1 MNPTSKEETPALS
14 LRAAVPILLF
24 LALIF
29 FLNFTSRVIFSP
41 LLPVISDE
49 LGLDYLQSGSVF
61 FSISLGYFVSILCS
75 GYLSSRLNHKNTIA
89 LAACLS
95 GVMLCLLAQSSSFLS
110 LRVGLVAVGIGA
122 GFYFPSGL
130 TTIGKV
136 VPPGY
141 LARGMAVHELAP
153 NLSFVL
159 TPLICSA
166 MLLLVSWRQGLMAIG
181 AALFGIGI
189 AYYFKGE
196 KNAGYGTA
204 PRIELLL
211 ELMRLR
217 EFWLVTTLFSMAICS
232 TMGIFALLPLYLTDE
247 LGMDGDAAN
256 LLVSL
261 SRVSSIVMPI
271 VGGWLGDKYGN
282 MRVMT
287 AVLFLAGLATV
298 PMGFTDGTTLLVFV
312 VVQAMIAVCFFP
324 SGFAVVSTIGTKRTK
339 GTAVTLA
346 LPFAFLV
353 GGGVLPSLIG
363 GVGDISRLGHGFAI
377 AGGLMMLVA
386 VVCATFMPEKNNSA

>member
-1 MNPTSKEETPALS
+1 MSLTTKEESAGSS
-14 LRAAVPILLF
+14 LRSAVPLLLF

-49 LGLDYLQSGSVF
+49 LKLDYLQSGSVF

-75 GYLSSRLNHKNTIA
+75 GYVSSRLNHKNTIA

-95 GVMLCLLAQSSSFLS
+95 GIVLCILAQSSSFS
-110 LRVGLVAVGIGA
+110 GLRAGLFAVGIAA
-122 GFYFPSGL
+122 GLYFPSGL

-141 LARGMAVHELAP
+141 LARGMAIHELAP
-153 NLSFVL
+153 NISFVL

-166 MLLLVSWRQGLMAIG
+166 MLMVVSWRQGLMAIG
-181 AALFGIGI
+181 VALFGIAI

-196 KNAGYGTA
+196 KDAGHGTA
-204 PRIELLL
+204 PRFELLL
-211 ELMRLR
+211 ELMRMR
-217 EFWLVTTLFSMAICS
+217 AFWLVTTLFSMAICS

-247 LGMDGDAAN
+247 LGMDADHAN

-261 SRVSSIVMPI
+261 SRISSIVMPI
-271 VGGWLGDKYGN
+271 IGGWLGDKYGN
-282 MRVMT
+282 LRVMVT
-287 AVLFLAGLATV
+287 VLFLAGLATV
-298 PMGFTDGTTLLVFV
+298 PMGFSQGTTLLVLV
-312 VVQAMIAVCFFP
+312 IIQAMIAVCFFP
-324 SGFAVVSTIGTKRTK
+324 SGFAVISTIGTERTK

-386 VVCATFMPEKNNSA
+386 LLCATFMSVKNKGA